1 MALPRWGAGTGISKA
16 PTGRHHPSP
25 GQRPGFRITP
35 PIPAPTG
42 RPNRHGG
49 DTRSPSMNGRFA
61 IDIAGWFAPSGL
73 DSFSMA
79 DPGRCPGLE
88 WHCPV
93 GAREQASP
101 KPQRGGLTGR
111 RGPFYRRAQI
121 GTHGV
126 TNCVF
131 PKPQRGGITPA
142 QGNALGSGSPHPF
155 QPQRG
160 GLTGIEV
167 TPGRLR

>member
-1 MALPRWGAGTGISKA
+1 MA
-16 PTGRHHPSP
+16 
-25 GQRPGFRITP
+25 
-35 PIPAPTG
+35 
-42 RPNRHGG
+42 
-49 DTRSPSMNGRFA
+49 
-61 IDIAGWFAPSGL
+61 
-73 DSFSMA
+73 
-79 DPGRCPGLE
+79 
-88 WHCPV
+88 PV
-93 GAREQASP
+93 GPPLQGSIHFTWLTQGVALGWNGIAPLGRGNRPPP

-111 RGPFYRRAQI
+111 GGPFFRRAQI

-160 GLTGIEV
+160 GGMWQLLGRFESEMVAEFIE
-167 TPGRLR
+167 GF